1 MIPSWASLGSYAPFC
16 AVLVAVAASQS
27 NPGPDVSPPTK
38 SRYSLS
44 PPSSQDSHW
53 PGPGAAP
60 PHPNAGSDSPHSLQV
75 SSAPV
80 PPPRFIPPPSPSPVP
95 FPVPHLEH
103 QPAHAEHHAQQV
115 HVVRRGVLQRR
126 VALGGGRL
134 VPAGG
139 AVSEAGG
146 EGRAQTRTPLG
157 APPSSPC
164 NPRGPPRVRHC
175 GWSALTSGAA
185 TGSAQL

>member
-1 MIPSWASLGSYAPFC
+1 MRSKPRANAPFLQVGHHHGRDGEHEAAHHLLC
-16 AVLVAVAASQS
+16 VLGAARVGEADEGAVD
-27 NPGPDVSPPTK
+27 GD
-38 SRYSLS
+38 
-44 PPSSQDSHW
+44 
-53 PGPGAAP
+53 PGAP
-60 PHPNAGSDSPHSLQV
+60 LQ
-75 SSAPV
+75 
-80 PPPRFIPPPSPSPVP
+80 
-95 FPVPHLEH
+95 LEH

-134 VPAGG
+134 VP
-139 AVSEAGG
+139 
-146 EGRAQTRTPLG
+146 
-157 APPSSPC
+157 C